1 MFRPS
6 QAQREE
12 EEAAADAL
20 FLSVFIYTHMYTAVS
35 TNQLTCSQKLFLF
48 ADG

>member
-20 FLSVFIYTHMYTAVS
+20 FLSVFIYTHMYTVVHKQPCPQI
-35 TNQLTCSQKLFLF
+35 N
-48 ADG
+48 